1 LYFVIY
7 LACGLYLWLLGVAV
21 FGGWET
27 GRSLFRAPWLGY
39 AVLIACLQ
47 IAHFFSAINAVF
59 SWTFLAVSLVCAGV
73 VVALRFRRI
82 SFNVKALPA
91 MSPLVWLAL
100 LMAVAWLAFRPVF
113 NITTQEITNYDVGLY
128 YLQAMAWTTA
138 FPVVPGLGNLLLH
151 LGFNQSAFLVTSF
164 LDSLGPYLWSYALL
178 GGVLPWLGLTLS
190 GFALLQG
197 LCAILGIQRKP
208 LEPIEKAY
216 AISLPAWIY
225 TLLINNISGNSPDIA
240 VACLQIHLFLC
251 FASFLAAR
259 ENKAVFELSELIVL
273 SALILCVKL
282 SSIYFAAA
290 ISLLSVGIA
299 LTRIDA
305 SRLLG
310 IKQMLYATLAVL
322 VLCLPWTARGIIAS
336 GYPLFPS
343 TALAAPV
350 AWRVPKADVS
360 RFYDITVFMGRHPY
374 PNPPKLQGAVAW
386 VPMFLRSIWDL
397 KDQFARP
404 LSLGGLMMMFF
415 LLLAWK
421 SENFRQ
427 RLRDLLFLIL
437 PVAFALLV
445 WFFTA
450 PNPRYLGSITWLL
463 PLVASLAL
471 ISDIS
476 LSARA
481 FVAFAFCISYFAL
494 GTLRYNTEWAWKK
507 RAPEFQEIRRVDI
520 REGENTFGVR
530 LHYPRKGNQTF
541 DAPLPSAMFLHPTL
555 KFLDETRGLA
565 GGFCDARI
573 EGHGRESED
582 RSISRRVAD

>member
-1 LYFVIY
+1 MYFLIY
-7 LACGLYLWLLGVAV
+7 VACGLYLWFLGAAV

-39 AVLIACLQ
+39 AVLVACLQ
-47 IAHFFSAINAVF
+47 IAHFFTAINPTF
-59 SWTFLAVSLVCAGV
+59 SWTFLGVSFLCAGGI
-73 VVALRFRRI
+73 VALRLRRI
-82 SFNVKALPA
+82 AFNAKTLPA
-91 MSPLVWLAL
+91 MLPLAWLAL

-113 NITTQEITNYDVGLY
+113 NVTTQEVTNYDVGLY
-128 YLQAMAWTTA
+128 YLQAMAWTTT

-164 LDSLGPYLWSYALL
+164 VDSLGPYLWGYSLL

-197 LCAILGIQRKP
+197 LCAVLGIQRKP

-240 VACLQIHLFLC
+240 LACFQIHLFLC

-259 ENKAVFELSELIVL
+259 ESKSADELSELIVL

-282 SSIYFAAA
+282 SSIYFTAA
-290 ISLLSVGIA
+290 IGLLSVGIA
-299 LTRIDA
+299 LTRIGA
-305 SRLLG
+305 PRLLG
-310 IKQMLYATLAVL
+310 SKQMLYATLAVL
-322 VLCLPWTARGIIAS
+322 VLCLPWTARGIIGS

-343 TALAAPV
+343 TAIAAPV

-360 RFYDITVFMGRHPY
+360 GFYDITVFMGRYPY
-374 PNPPKLQGAVAW
+374 PNPTKVEGAFAW
-386 VPMFLRSIWDL
+386 VPKFLRSIWDL
-397 KDQFARP
+397 KDQFPRP
-404 LSLGGLMMMFF
+404 LSLGGLWMMLF

-421 SENFRQ
+421 SANFRQ
-427 RLRDLLFLIL
+427 RLRHLLFLIL

-445 WFFTA
+445 WFFSA

-471 ISDIS
+471 ISNLS

-481 FVAFAFCISYFAL
+481 FVAIAFCVNYFTL
-494 GTLRYNTEWAWKK
+494 GSLRYNTEWAWKK
-507 RAPEFQEIRRVDI
+507 RASGFQEIRRTDI
-520 REGENTFGVR
+520 REGENRFGVR

-541 DAPLPSAMFLHPTL
+541 DAPLPSAMFLHSTL

-565 GGFCDARI
+565 GGFRDARI
-573 EGHGRESED
+573 DDQGREIGDGSK
-582 RSISRRVAD
+582 RWFVAE